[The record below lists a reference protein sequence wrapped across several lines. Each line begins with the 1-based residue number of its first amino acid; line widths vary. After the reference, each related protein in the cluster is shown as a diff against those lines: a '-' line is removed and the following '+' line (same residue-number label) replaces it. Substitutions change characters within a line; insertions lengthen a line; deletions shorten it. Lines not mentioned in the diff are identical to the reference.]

1 MRLPLCDARVPIR
14 ETREPSNET
23 QGRNAAFMRQSQPP
37 TPLLPAKAGVPFA
50 RVHGPNSR
58 PNPGLEVFPRPT
70 AQRRAFSMIEI
81 LVVVALLSVIVLGLM
96 AMFNQTQ
103 RAFRLGMSQTDVL
116 QSGRMATE
124 LITREIGQTTPSYL
138 DWTNG
143 IPVAQ
148 QPNYFWLLGAPNFC
162 SQVTNVGYQSLPG
175 STAFRTNIMDDVF
188 FLVRENQTW
197 TGIGYFV
204 RTNRADDPDLP
215 GGVGPAG
222 TLYRFETNDT
232 VALFHANPSGLF
244 DGFNLARAQDATNGV
259 SKVVDGVV
267 HFRIRPFDAS
277 GWMIPNNPSY
287 STNWPY
293 SLTNLPAFASS
304 NLFFDLHNQY
314 YIPGSGE
321 TGAYVFFS
329 NAVPAAVEMELG
341 VLEQQVYDQ
350 YKSIPILS
358 AQQAFLTNQAPHVH
372 LFRQHIPIRTVDP
385 TAYSTN
391 AF

>member
-1 MRLPLCDARVPIR
+1 
-14 ETREPSNET
+14 
-23 QGRNAAFMRQSQPP
+23 MRQSQPP
-37 TPLLPAKAGVPFA
+37 TPLLPATAGVPFA

-58 PNPGLEVFPRPT
+58 PNPGLEAFPRLT
-70 AQRRAFSMIEI
+70 AHRRAFSMIEI

-124 LITREIGQTTPSYL
+124 LITREIGQTTPSYV
-138 DWTNG
+138 DRTNFFG
-143 IPVAQ
+143 GVINQ
-148 QPNYFWLLGAPNFC
+148 TPNFD
-162 SQVTNVGYQSLPG
+162 SQVMKFTLQSLPG
-175 STAFRTNIMDDVF
+175 SAAFRTNIMDDVF

-222 TLYRFETNDT
+222 SLYRFETNDT
-232 VALFHANPSGLF
+232 VAQFHANPGGLF

-267 HFRIRPFDAS
+267 HFRIRPFDNS
-277 GWMIPNNPSY
+277 GWIIPRNPLY
-287 STNWPY
+287 FTNVY
-293 SLTNLPAFASS
+293 NLPAFASS
-304 NLFFDLHNQY
+304 NLFIDFNYQY
-314 YIPGSGE
+314 YPAISGE
-321 TGAYVFFS
+321 YGLYSFFS

>member
-37 TPLLPAKAGVPFA
+37 TPLLPATAGVPFA

-58 PNPGLEVFPRPT
+58 PNPGLEAFPRPT
-70 AQRRAFSMIEI
+70 AHRRAFSMIEI

-124 LITREIGQTTPSYL
+124 LITREIGQTTPSYV
-138 DWTNG
+138 DRTNFFG
-143 IPVAQ
+143 GVINQ
-148 QPNYFWLLGAPNFC
+148 TPNFD
-162 SQVTNVGYQSLPG
+162 SQVMNFTLQSLPG
-175 STAFRTNIMDDVF
+175 SAAFRTNIMDDVF

-222 TLYRFETNDT
+222 SLYRFETNDT
-232 VALFHANPSGLF
+232 VAQFHANPGGLF

-267 HFRIRPFDAS
+267 HFRIRPFDNS
-277 GWMIPNNPSY
+277 GWIIPRNPLY
-287 STNWPY
+287 FTNVY
-293 SLTNLPAFASS
+293 NLPAFASS
-304 NLFFDLHNQY
+304 NLFIDFNYQY
-314 YIPGSGE
+314 YPAISGE
-321 TGAYVFFS
+321 YGLYSFFS

>member
-1 MRLPLCDARVPIR
+1 MRTGMRLPLCDARVPIR

-50 RVHGPNSR
+50 RVHGPNLR
-58 PNPGLEVFPRPT
+58 PNPGLEAFPRPT
-70 AQRRAFSMIEI
+70 AHRRAFSMIEI

-124 LITREIGQTTPSYL
+124 LITREIGQTTLSYV
-138 DWTNG
+138 DRTN
-143 IPVAQ
+143 IFDAVTNQ
-148 QPNYFWLLGAPNFC
+148 TPNFD
-162 SQVTNVGYQSLPG
+162 SQVVNFTLQSLPG
-175 STAFRTNIMDDVF
+175 SAAFRTNIMDDVF

-197 TGIGYFV
+197 KGIGYFV

-232 VALFHANPSGLF
+232 VAQFQANPGGLF
-244 DGFNLARAQDATNGV
+244 SGFNFARRWPFNAATNGV
-259 SKVVDGVV
+259 SKVVEGVV
-267 HFRIRPFDAS
+267 HFRIRPFDTS

-293 SLTNLPAFASS
+293 SLTNLPALVSS
-304 NLFFDLHNQY
+304 NLFIDFNYQY
-314 YIPGSGE
+314 YPAISGE
-321 TGAYVFFS
+321 YGLYSFFS

>member
-1 MRLPLCDARVPIR
+1 MRTGMRLPLCDARVPIR

-23 QGRNAAFMRQSQPP
+23 QGGNAAFMRQSQPP

-70 AQRRAFSMIEI
+70 AHRRAFSMIEI

-124 LITREIGQTTPSYL
+124 LITREIGQTTPSYV
-138 DWTNG
+138 DRTN
-143 IPVAQ
+143 IFDAVTNQ
-148 QPNYFWLLGAPNFC
+148 TPNFD
-162 SQVTNVGYQSLPG
+162 SQVVNFTLQSLPG
-175 STAFRTNIMDDVF
+175 SAAFRTNIMDDVF

-232 VALFHANPSGLF
+232 VAQFQANPGGLF
-244 DGFNLARAQDATNGV
+244 AGFNLARAQDATNGV
-259 SKVVDGVV
+259 SKVVEGVV
-267 HFRIRPFDAS
+267 HFRIRPFDNS
-277 GWMIPNNPSY
+277 GWIIPRNPLY
-287 STNWPY
+287 FTNVY
-293 SLTNLPAFASS
+293 NLPAFASS
-304 NLFFDLHNQY
+304 NLFIDFNYQY
-314 YIPGSGE
+314 YPAISGE
-321 TGAYVFFS
+321 YGLYSFYS

-341 VLEQQVYDQ
+341 VLEQQVYDR
-350 YKSIPILS
+350 YKSIPLLG

-372 LFRQHIPIRTVDP
+372 LFRQHIPIRMVDP

>member
-1 MRLPLCDARVPIR
+1 
-14 ETREPSNET
+14 
-23 QGRNAAFMRQSQPP
+23 
-37 TPLLPAKAGVPFA
+37 
-50 RVHGPNSR
+50 
-58 PNPGLEVFPRPT
+58 
-70 AQRRAFSMIEI
+70 MIEI

-138 DWTNG
+138 DWTNAS
-143 IPVAQ
+143 PFDAFPHQ
-148 QPNYFWLLGAPNFC
+148 TPNFD
-162 SQVTNVGYQSLPG
+162 SQVMNFTLQSLPG
-175 STAFRTNIMDDVF
+175 SAAFRTNIMDDVF
-188 FLVRENQTW
+188 FLVRENQIW
-197 TGIGYFV
+197 TGVGYFV
-204 RTNRADDPDLP
+204 RTNRIDDPELP

-232 VALFHANPSGLF
+232 VALFHANPGGLF
-244 DGFNLARAQDATNGV
+244 DGFNLARSGDPLKTATNGV
-259 SKVVDGVV
+259 SKVVEGVV
-267 HFRIRPFDAS
+267 HFRIRPFDTS
-277 GWMIPNNPSY
+277 GWIIPRNPLY
-287 STNWPY
+287 SNVY
-293 SLTNLPAFASS
+293 NLPAFASS
-304 NLFFDLHNQY
+304 NLLIDFNYQSY
-314 YIPGSGE
+314 SGE
-321 TGAYVFFS
+321 YGLYSFYS

-358 AQQAFLTNQAPHVH
+358 AQQKFLTNQAPHVH